1 MITEDNQI
9 KMQSARK
16 GKGTLTDTFVH
27 DGLLYKRLEDKYG
40 ELQPGF
46 YIYTVNDSWNNS
58 WYEAFYTTNDK
69 LPNDEAF
76 GKTAYRCKSLD
87 DAWRCIGVLEAK
99 IKNRFERRQNKDEN
113 VPESLNFY

>member
-1 MITEDNQI
+1 MITKDNQT

-27 DGLLYKRLEDKYG
+27 DGLLYKRFEDKDG

-46 YIYTVNDSWNNS
+46 YIYTVNDSW
-58 WYEAFYTTNDK
+58 YEAFYTPNDK
-69 LPNDEAF
+69 LPTDEAF
-76 GKTAYRCKSLD
+76 GNTAYCCKSLD

-99 IKNRFERRQNKDEN
+99 IKKRFERRQNKDEN
-113 VPESLNFY
+113 VPEAQNFY

>member
-1 MITEDNQI
+1 MITKDNQI

-27 DGLLYKRLEDKYG
+27 DGLLYKRFEDKDG

-46 YIYTVNDSWNNS
+46 YIYIVNDS
-58 WYEAFYTTNDK
+58 WYEAFYTPNDK

-76 GKTAYRCKSLD
+76 GNTAYCCKSLD
-87 DAWRCIGVLEAK
+87 EAWRCIFKLETK
-99 IKNRFERRQNKDEN
+99 IKKRFERRQNKDEE
-113 VPESLNFY
+113 VPESQNFL

>member
-9 KMQSARK
+9 KMQRARK

-27 DGLLYKRLEDKYG
+27 DGLLYKDG

-46 YIYTVNDSWNNS
+46 YIYTVNDS

-76 GKTAYRCKSLD
+76 GNTAYCCKSLD
-87 DAWRCIGVLEAK
+87 DAWRCICILEEK
-99 IKNRFERRQNKDEN
+99 LKQGKLKKKVSEY
-113 VPESLNFY
+113 PNFY

>member
-9 KMQSARK
+9 KMQRARK

-27 DGLLYKRLEDKYG
+27 DGLLYKRFEDKDG

-46 YIYTVNDSWNNS
+46 YIYTVNDSW
-58 WYEAFYTTNDK
+58 YEAFYTPNYK

-76 GKTAYRCKSLD
+76 GNTAYCCKTLD
-87 DAWRCIGVLEAK
+87 EAWRCIGVLEAK
-99 IKNRFERRQNKDEN
+99 IKKRFERKQNKDKK

>member
-16 GKGTLTDTFVH
+16 VKGKLTDTFVH
-27 DGLLYKRLEDKYG
+27 DGLLYKRFEDKDG

-46 YIYTVNDSWNNS
+46 YIYTVNDSW
-58 WYEAFYTTNDK
+58 YEAFYTPNDK

-76 GKTAYRCKSLD
+76 GNTAYCCKSLD
-87 DAWRCIGVLEAK
+87 EAWRYIGVLEAK
-99 IKNRFERRQNKDEN
+99 IKKRFERKQNKDKK
-113 VPESLNFY
+113 VPEAQNFY